1 MRLLFE
7 AVIVGISLVITGNI
21 VAFLVGKIL
30 STNLPP
36 VCKDW
41 NKNYAMEI
49 SLFISGVVLHLFFE
63 FTNINKWYCKH
74 GNACRKK

>member
-30 STNLPP
+30 STDLPP
-36 VCKDW
+36 ICKDW
-41 NKNYAMEI
+41 NKNYAME
-49 SLFISGVVLHLFFE
+49 
-63 FTNINKWYCKH
+63 
-74 GNACRKK
+74 